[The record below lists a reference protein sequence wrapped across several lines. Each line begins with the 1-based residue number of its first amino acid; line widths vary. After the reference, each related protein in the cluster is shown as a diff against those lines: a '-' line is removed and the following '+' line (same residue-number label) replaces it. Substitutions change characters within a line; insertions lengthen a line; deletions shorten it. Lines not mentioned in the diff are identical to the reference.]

1 MPFESLSERIQMS
14 LRRITGRGRLN
25 ENDIEEMMK
34 EVRLSLLEADVN
46 YKVVKNFTAE
56 VKEKAMGEKIMK
68 SLTPGDMVVKVVHDE
83 LKKLMGD
90 EAVDVTYKAGGG
102 LSTFM
107 LVGLQGAGKTTQAG
121 KLANLLRKRDAK
133 KPILIAGDIYRPAAI
148 DQLETVGKQL
158 GIEVFQLGTNVPVSE
173 IVTKGLQYAKSK
185 GYDLAI
191 IDTAGRLHINDE
203 LMHELEEV
211 QKLAKP
217 DEILLT
223 IDAMMGQ
230 DAINVIQT
238 FNERLK
244 LTGCILTKLDGD
256 TRGGAALSVRYLTD
270 VPIKFMGLGEKLDQ
284 IEVFH
289 PERMA
294 GRILGMGDVVT
305 LVEKASESID
315 EEEAMKMAE
324 RMQKGIFNYNDF
336 LKQIKWIKRMG
347 SLKGILGLIPGLG
360 KALKNIDID
369 DKQFSY
375 LEAIVR
381 SMTEQEKR
389 NPELLA
395 KSMSRRQRI
404 STGSGR
410 PYTEVNALIKRF
422 DEMKTQMR
430 ALSSMGGN
438 LDPSAMQ
445 RQMQRTPQKQ
455 KKGKGKGRG
464 NFRI

>member
-1 MPFESLSERIQMS
+1 MR
-14 LRRITGRGRLN
+14 
-25 ENDIEEMMK
+25 
-34 EVRLSLLEADVN
+34 
-46 YKVVKNFTAE
+46 
-56 VKEKAMGEKIMK
+56 
-68 SLTPGDMVVKVVHDE
+68 
-83 LKKLMGD
+83 
-90 EAVDVTYKAGGG
+90 
-102 LSTFM
+102 
-107 LVGLQGAGKTTQAG
+107 
-121 KLANLLRKRDAK
+121 

-148 DQLETVGKQL
+148 NQLETVGKQL
-158 GIEVFQLGTNVPVSE
+158 GIEVFQLGTDVPVTE
-173 IVTKGLQYAKSK
+173 IVSKGLSYAKSK

-191 IDTAGRLHINDE
+191 IDTAGRLHINEE
-203 LMHELEEV
+203 LMQELEDV
-211 QKLAKP
+211 QRIAKP
-217 DEILLT
+217 DEVLLT
-223 IDAMMGQ
+223 IDPMMGQ

-305 LVEKASESID
+305 LVEKAAESID

-360 KALKNIDID
+360 RAIKNIDID
-369 DKQFSY
+369 DKQFAHI
-375 LEAIVR
+375 EAVVK
-381 SMTEQEKR
+381 SMTDEERKY
-389 NPELLA
+389 PELLE
-395 KSMSRRQRI
+395 KSMSRRERI
-404 STGSGR
+404 SKGSGR
-410 PYTEVNALIKRF
+410 PYPEVNALIKRF
-422 DEMKTQMR
+422 NDMKTQMR
-430 ALSSMGGN
+430 ALSSMGPN
-438 LDPSAMQ
+438 VDPSAMQ
-445 RQMQRTPQKQ
+445 RQIQRTPQKQ

>member
-1 MPFESLSERIQMS
+1 MAFESLSERIQMS

-46 YKVVKNFTAE
+46 YKVVRDFTKE

-68 SLTPGDMVVKVVHDE
+68 SLSPGDMVVKVVHDE

-90 EAVDVTYKAGGG
+90 EAVDVAYKAGG

-107 LVGLQGAGKTTQAG
+107 LVGLQGAGKTTQVG
-121 KLANLLRKRDAK
+121 KLANFLRKRDAR
-133 KPILIAGDIYRPAAI
+133 KPMLIAADIYRPAAI
-148 DQLETVGKQL
+148 NQLVTVGKQL
-158 GIEVFQLGTNVPVSE
+158 GVEVFEMGTEVPVTE
-173 IVTKGLQYAKSK
+173 IVTKGLAHARSK
-185 GYDLAI
+185 GYDLVL
-191 IDTAGRLHINDE
+191 IDTAGRLHINEE
-203 LMHELEEV
+203 LMQELEDIA
-211 QKLAKP
+211 KIAKP

-230 DAINVIQT
+230 DAINVIES

-336 LKQIKWIKRMG
+336 MKQIKWIKRMG

-360 KALKNIDID
+360 KQLKQIDID

-375 LEAIVR
+375 LEAIVK
-381 SMTEQEKR
+381 SMTEEEKKK
-389 NPELLA
+389 PELLA
-395 KSMSRRQRI
+395 RSMSRRERV
-404 STGSGR
+404 SKGSGR
-410 PYTEVNALIKRF
+410 PYTEVNALVKRF
-422 DEMKTQMR
+422 DEMKNQMKAFSQMGNSMDPNA
-430 ALSSMGGN
+430 ALN
-438 LDPSAMQ
+438 
-445 RQMQRTPQKQ
+445 QMQRTPKKQ

-464 NFRI
+464 SFRI